1 LTTPHKPASP
11 SDQVFTG
18 VSSTMVCWN
27 LVGSC
32 LQKRS
37 KCLILRSGSRFHT
50 SLPTLEK
57 EKVAID
63 KKSAALAKAAAE
75 YNCRKAVYKRQ
86 VSALRR
92 KYAYELDL
100 QRTADEAERVAQEK
114 KERRRKLERQRLK
127 NIKAARSS
135 IQQLEIQ
142 REREKQFQE
151 ELRTTQMK
159 RDSQKDLFRKARQ
172 LVVDEFEEEAPLWLT
187 THEEV
192 EKVFTHETQQE
203 LWSFPNSVIGAPRP
217 TEDSKYWNFE
227 AHTWYLDMTYKTQEE
242 YLTENVLEEAYNSA
256 NIDEFY
262 WTTERLDER
271 RKLEDKAKLRAMV
284 KDAGRRSLLLK
295 QKELLQDTFP
305 DEQCERSVNIPRP
318 MPVPNVRILANE
330 EVMEQEGVKALFKDP
345 TQFFEFENQSSED
358 STRTTD
364 ENGSYEGPTLGA
376 PISLRNDVMTE
387 KRLNKPY
394 PVVLG
399 KLLKPDTR
407 TAKEKKR
414 DERKRAMLVAAQES
428 TDLLDIDEGEG
439 GDFYEEELKEEQEW
453 AKGFDPEKDKNL
465 IDIPPRDRYIEEDLD
480 KIIIKLE
487 RKEHFLKSA
496 LDTELRTVHDKF
508 KSNIIM
514 NEEESGDIDG
524 LNIRAGG
531 KLYDPES
538 IGIDTIELKKLLESL
553 TDEQMVELLVID
565 HAVDKSMDSSELEE
579 KLKEVPSLSTDQI
592 ESFLRIEKTLIS
604 SDVLATARE
613 LDPSDFPLKAVK

>member
-1 LTTPHKPASP
+1 
-11 SDQVFTG
+11 
-18 VSSTMVCWN
+18 MVCWN

-592 ESFLRIEKTLIS
+592 ESFLRIEKTLVS

>member
-592 ESFLRIEKTLIS
+592 ESFLRIEKTLVS